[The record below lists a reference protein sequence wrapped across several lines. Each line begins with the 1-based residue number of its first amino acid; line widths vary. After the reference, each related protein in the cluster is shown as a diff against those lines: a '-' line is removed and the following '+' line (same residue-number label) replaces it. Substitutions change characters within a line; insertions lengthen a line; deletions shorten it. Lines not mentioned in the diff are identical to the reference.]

1 MNKRV
6 IIVSLVAIGLIIATI
21 FKLFSNKKEVAAKIY
36 IHDVNAAVLVETTKP
51 QFHTFDSQFSY
62 LGTFEPNKQATISS
76 EGQGKV
82 VSINFDEGDAIK
94 KGSVIAKLDDEML
107 RLQLQTIEVNLEG
120 QRKDE
125 NRYKILAQQNAA
137 PDIQLEKIELA
148 IRGLE
153 IQKAQILKQIKG
165 CTIVSPF
172 NGVVTKKMID
182 LGSVIGIG
190 TPVLEVTDIS
200 VLKLAVNVPEKDIN
214 NFKVGQKVEVNTDV
228 LADQTLQGTIKTISV
243 QADKTHNVKV
253 QVEVVNKS
261 NELRAGM
268 FGTAIL
274 ANGSSHNALSIPR
287 KTLVGSTKS
296 PQLYVVKNGKALLT
310 PFSAGT
316 SDGDFIEIVSGITE
330 DDNVVIKGQ
339 VNLKNNSNVK
349 LK

>member
-6 IIVSLVAIGLIIATI
+6 IIVSLIAIGLVVLTI
-21 FKLFSNKKEVAAKIY
+21 FKLLSNKEKVAAKIY
-36 IHDVNAAVLVETTKP
+36 IHDVNASVLVETTKP

-62 LGTFEPNKQATISS
+62 LGTFEPNKQATVSS

-82 VSINFDEGDAIK
+82 LSINFEEGDAIK

-107 RLQLQTIEVNLEG
+107 RLQLQTVEVNLDG

-125 NRYKILAQQNAA
+125 ERYRILAQQNAA

-153 IQKAQILKQIKG
+153 IQKSQILKQIKG
-165 CTIVSPF
+165 CTILSPF
-172 NGVVTKKMID
+172 SGVVTKKMID

-200 VLKLAVNVPEKDIN
+200 ILKLAVNIPERDIN
-214 NFKVGQKVEVNTDV
+214 KFKIGQKVEVNTDV
-228 LADQTLQGTIKTISV
+228 LTDQTLQGTLKIISV

-253 QVEVVNKS
+253 QIEVINKS
-261 NELRAGM
+261 NELRSGM
-268 FGTAIL
+268 FGTAVL
-274 ANGSSHNALSIPR
+274 ANSSSHNALAIPR
-287 KTLVGSTKS
+287 KTLVGSTKN

-310 PFSAGT
+310 SFNAGT
-316 SDGDFIEIVSGITE
+316 SDGNFMEIISGITE
-330 DDNVVIKGQ
+330 NDNVVIKGQ